1 MRRHLLGMLV
11 ALLAFT
17 SVVFVYHKSRRLAGA
32 VEAHIDL
39 FRGKYIIKAA
49 RRLAAEKDAY
59 NAVLKEFGVEMVAVA
74 DCSITDELREEI
86 LGYNSVSVDA
96 ISKRFGEE
104 LWQRLNQRFGP
115 PNEEQEREKDREFA
129 TRCKSQELGNSGE

>member
-17 SVVFVYHKSRRLAGA
+17 SMVFVYHKSRRLAGA
-32 VEAHIDL
+32 VEAHLDL
-39 FRGKYIIKAA
+39 FRGKFIIKAA
-49 RRLAAEKDAY
+49 WRLAAEKDAY
-59 NAVLKEFGVEMVAVA
+59 NDVLKEFGVEMVAVA
-74 DCSITDELREEI
+74 DCPITDELREEI

-104 LWQRLNQRFGP
+104 LWQRLTQRFGP
-115 PNEEQEREKDREFA
+115 PNE
-129 TRCKSQELGNSGE
+129 